1 MAEKRGP
8 GVTAL
13 AQSGGLPAVA
23 SAKAG
28 GIGSVIDFP
37 AERGEPQEVPDGGPF
52 QHNNEVDP
60 QEPDAGAVDE
70 LSLPRIAFAEF
81 GQDGNRT
88 TWGYPHHFV
97 KGATAKDEMGT
108 VSNGTMYL
116 HKGLLAKQ
124 LGHADMMHLESPAR
138 DHLEAHAK
146 TIGAPLPDVNNFDAG
161 DAAQAQRMESGD
173 IALSTPQP
181 GAKLRVDFDQG
192 VIYGVTLMT
201 QGRVR
206 PAADGGVDDDARAA
220 DNVTLAQLCKG
231 INATAEGV
239 KCHVT
244 HAFLEAIPGTL
255 KDTLFTWVGRIRN
268 ARIEGDS
275 AKGDVH
281 LSRAAAVS
289 PNGDLRTYLL
299 TRADDDPKSLGLSA
313 IFTPDR
319 AASRRAG
326 ALRIA
331 KVKSVDF
338 VGEAGSTN
346 DGLLSAPQRAAG
358 SAGFSG
364 AASKES
370 GVVNVLGKESR
381 MDPKLRA
388 YLEKIG
394 LKKEATEAEAEV
406 CLAGL
411 TGDQKAGADGVMAA
425 IKAGK
430 EPVLVALSAQPPP
443 PAPAKPE
450 TPPAETPEQAIA
462 RDRQYRKDLIALA
475 KEHGIQDESWATG
488 LYERNVSLAHAREAA
503 AAAKAMQTV
512 PMAAVTRDGSRD
524 KLMALCD
531 GVSRAVRLRSGSKV
545 EEPKKEDLVACQAAE
560 VANRF
565 KGLSTVEMFRRWGD
579 GIGIPDAMYL
589 SQADCADLMIGGST
603 LIRRRYG
610 DTVAMAGAEGTS
622 DFPALLLDAINKNMR
637 QAYLDVPIKWP
648 QFCKKNTARDFKN
661 IYSIA
666 MSEFPDLLP
675 ENEAAEVK
683 DAALADTKETY
694 KLGVFRRRASIT
706 WQAFINDD
714 MSAFNRIPLMMATAS
729 RRKEDDVAFAPIT
742 SNQLMQDGFNLFD
755 ATHHKNV
762 VSGTGAAV
770 PSVTSLAAMRT
781 LLKKQKGPL
790 GAARLEISLGISL
803 VPITLETLLEQV
815 LHSTWDPEASAFE
828 RKNPFAN
835 KVEMVSNS
843 RLDDASE
850 DAWYGLA
857 LLSDSVVGMEIAFLE
872 SQEGPVLRQ
881 EVSFNTDDI
890 RFAIRHCVAAHAID
904 WRAFVQNPGK

>member
-1 MAEKRGP
+1 M
-8 GVTAL
+8 
-13 AQSGGLPAVA
+13 
-23 SAKAG
+23 
-28 GIGSVIDFP
+28 
-37 AERGEPQEVPDGGPF
+37 
-52 QHNNEVDP
+52 
-60 QEPDAGAVDE
+60 DE

-146 TIGAPLPDVNNFDAG
+146 AIGAPLPDVNNFDDG
-161 DAAQAQRMESGD
+161 EAAQAARMESGD

-319 AASRRAG
+319 AESRRAG

-370 GVVNVLGKESR
+370 GVVKVLGKESR

-411 TGDQKAGADGVMAA
+411 TGDQKAGADAVMAA

-430 EPVLVALSAQPPP
+430 EPVLVALSAPPPP

-512 PMAAVTRDGSRD
+512 PLAAVTRDGSRD

-531 GVSRAVRLRSGSKV
+531 GVSRAVRLRSGCRV

-610 DTVAMAGAEGTS
+610 DTVALAGAEGTS
-622 DFPALLLDAINKNMR
+622 DFPAILIDAINKNMR

-648 QFCKKNTARDFKN
+648 AFCKKNTARDFKN

-666 MSEFPDLLP
+666 MSEFPDLLE
-675 ENEAAEVK
+675 ENEAAETK
-683 DAALADTKETY
+683 DAQLSDGKETY
-694 KLGVFRRRASIT
+694 SLAAFRRRASIT
-706 WQAFINDD
+706 WKAFINDD
-714 MSAFNRIPLMMATAS
+714 LQAFNRIPLLMATAA
-729 RRKEDDVAFAPIT
+729 RRKEDDVAFAPILA
-742 SNQLMQDGFNLFD
+742 NQTMADGQPLFSTAHNNL
-755 ATHHKNV
+755 
-762 VSGTGAAV
+762 VSGAGNVGV
-770 PSVTSLAAMRT
+770 PSVATIGAGET
-781 LLKKQKGPL
+781 LLLRQKGPA
-790 GAARLEISLGISL
+790 GTARLELTPGIIL
-803 VPITLETLLEQV
+803 TPAGLKVITEQV
-815 LHSTWDPEASAFE
+815 IHSTWDPAAEAFQ
-828 RKNPFAN
+828 RMNPYAN
-835 KVEMVSNS
+835 KLVHCFSS
-843 RLDDASE
+843 RLDDVSAA
-850 DAWYGLA
+850 AWYVLA
-857 LLSDSVVGMEIAFLE
+857 QLSDPVVGMEIAFLE
-872 SQEGPVLRQ
+872 SQEGPLLRQ

-890 RFAIRHCVAAHAID
+890 RF
-904 WRAFVQNPGK
+904 

>member
-1 MAEKRGP
+1 
-8 GVTAL
+8 
-13 AQSGGLPAVA
+13 
-23 SAKAG
+23 
-28 GIGSVIDFP
+28 
-37 AERGEPQEVPDGGPF
+37 
-52 QHNNEVDP
+52 
-60 QEPDAGAVDE
+60 
-70 LSLPRIAFAEF
+70 
-81 GQDGNRT
+81 
-88 TWGYPHHFV
+88 
-97 KGATAKDEMGT
+97 
-108 VSNGTMYL
+108 
-116 HKGLLAKQ
+116 
-124 LGHADMMHLESPAR
+124 
-138 DHLEAHAK
+138 
-146 TIGAPLPDVNNFDAG
+146 
-161 DAAQAQRMESGD
+161 MESGD
-173 IALSTPQP
+173 VVLSTPQP

-313 IFTPDR
+313 IFSPDR

-346 DGLLSAPQRAAG
+346 DGLLSAPQCAACGSAAG
-358 SAGFSG
+358 SAGPG
-364 AASKES
+364 AASKKS
-370 GVVNVLGKESR
+370 GIFRNGGKENP

-394 LKKEATEAEAEV
+394 LKKDATEAEAEV

-430 EPVLVALSAQPPP
+430 EPVLVALSAPP

-450 TPPAETPEQAIA
+450 TPPAETAEQAIA
-462 RDRQYRKDLIALA
+462 RDRRHRKDLVALA
-475 KEHGIQDESWATG
+475 REQGIQDETWAAG
-488 LYERNVSLAHAREAA
+488 LHDRNVPLSQARELV

-512 PMAAVTRDGSRD
+512 PLAAVTRDGSRD

-565 KGLSTVEMFRRWGD
+565 KGLSTVEMFRRWAD

-610 DTVAMAGAEGTS
+610 DTVALAGAEGTS

-648 QFCKKNTARDFKN
+648 AFCKKNTARDFKN

-666 MSEFPDLLP
+666 MSEFPDLLE
-675 ENEAAEVK
+675 ENEAAETK
-683 DAALADTKETY
+683 DAQLSDGKETY
-694 KLGVFRRRASIT
+694 SLAAFRRRASIT
-706 WQAFINDD
+706 WKAFINDD
-714 MSAFNRIPLMMATAS
+714 LQAFNRIPLLMATAA
-729 RRKEDDVAFAPIT
+729 RRKEDDVAFAPILT
-742 SNQLMQDGFNLFD
+742 NQTMADGQPLFSTAHNNL
-755 ATHHKNV
+755 
-762 VSGTGAAV
+762 VSGAGNVGV
-770 PSVTSLAAMRT
+770 PSVATVGACET
-781 LLKKQKGPL
+781 LLLRQKGPA
-790 GAARLEISLGISL
+790 GTARLELTPGIIL
-803 VPITLETLLEQV
+803 TPAGLKVITEQV
-815 LHSTWDPEASAFE
+815 IHSTWDPAAEAFQ
-828 RKNPFAN
+828 RMNPYAN
-835 KVEMVSNS
+835 KLVHCFSS
-843 RLDDASE
+843 RLDDVSAT
-850 DAWYGLA
+850 AWYVLA
-857 LLSDSVVGMEIAFLE
+857 QLSDPVVGMEIAFLE
-872 SQEGPVLRQ
+872 SQEGPLLRQ

-890 RFAIRHCVAAHAID
+890 RFSIRHIVAAHAID
-904 WRAFVQNPGK
+904 WRAFVTNPGA

>member
-1 MAEKRGP
+1 MLKEPTCSERGCKHFLGLKRHDGPETEDQVICEAFPDGIPDEIAYGEQPAHVPIPRRPRNSVRAGGEKPMPEERGT
-8 GVTAL
+8 GVGAH
-13 AQSGGLPAVA
+13 ASSG
-23 SAKAG
+23 G

-37 AERGEPQEVPDGGPF
+37 AERGEPQQLPVGGPF
-52 QHNNEVDP
+52 QHNDEVDP

-138 DHLEAHAK
+138 DHLEAHARA
-146 TIGAPLPDVNNFDAG
+146 IGAPLPWVDNFDAG
-161 DAAQAQRMESGD
+161 LPAGAGGEGRAQAQQVESGD

-319 AASRRAG
+319 AESRRAG

-358 SAGFSG
+358 SAGFFG

-370 GVVNVLGKESR
+370 GVVNVLGKERR

-430 EPVLVALSAQPPP
+430 EPVLVALSAPA

-531 GVSRAVRLRSGSKV
+531 GVSRAVRLRSAPESK
-545 EEPKKEDLVACQAAE
+545 
-560 VANRF
+560 
-565 KGLSTVEMFRRWGD
+565 S
-579 GIGIPDAMYL
+579 
-589 SQADCADLMIGGST
+589 
-603 LIRRRYG
+603 RRRK
-610 DTVAMAGAEGTS
+610 TWS
-622 DFPALLLDAINKNMR
+622 PAR
-637 QAYLDVPIKWP
+637 PP
-648 QFCKKNTARDFKN
+648 RSPT
-661 IYSIA
+661 
-666 MSEFPDLLP
+666 
-675 ENEAAEVK
+675 
-683 DAALADTKETY
+683 
-694 KLGVFRRRASIT
+694 G
-706 WQAFINDD
+706 
-714 MSAFNRIPLMMATAS
+714 S
-729 RRKEDDVAFAPIT
+729 R
-742 SNQLMQDGFNLFD
+742 G
-755 ATHHKNV
+755 
-762 VSGTGAAV
+762 
-770 PSVTSLAAMRT
+770 
-781 LLKKQKGPL
+781 
-790 GAARLEISLGISL
+790 
-803 VPITLETLLEQV
+803 
-815 LHSTWDPEASAFE
+815 
-828 RKNPFAN
+828 
-835 KVEMVSNS
+835 
-843 RLDDASE
+843 
-850 DAWYGLA
+850 
-857 LLSDSVVGMEIAFLE
+857 
-872 SQEGPVLRQ
+872 
-881 EVSFNTDDI
+881 
-890 RFAIRHCVAAHAID
+890 
-904 WRAFVQNPGK
+904 

>member
-1 MAEKRGP
+1 
-8 GVTAL
+8 
-13 AQSGGLPAVA
+13 
-23 SAKAG
+23 
-28 GIGSVIDFP
+28 
-37 AERGEPQEVPDGGPF
+37 
-52 QHNNEVDP
+52 
-60 QEPDAGAVDE
+60 
-70 LSLPRIAFAEF
+70 
-81 GQDGNRT
+81 
-88 TWGYPHHFV
+88 
-97 KGATAKDEMGT
+97 
-108 VSNGTMYL
+108 
-116 HKGLLAKQ
+116 
-124 LGHADMMHLESPAR
+124 
-138 DHLEAHAK
+138 
-146 TIGAPLPDVNNFDAG
+146 
-161 DAAQAQRMESGD
+161 
-173 IALSTPQP
+173 
-181 GAKLRVDFDQG
+181 
-192 VIYGVTLMT
+192 
-201 QGRVR
+201 
-206 PAADGGVDDDARAA
+206 VDDDARAA
-220 DNVTLAQLCKG
+220 DAVTLAQLCKG

-319 AASRRAG
+319 AESRRAG

-346 DGLLSAPQRAAG
+346 DGLLSAPQDGAAGVTAG

-364 AASKES
+364 AASKEA
-370 GVVNVLGKESR
+370 GVVKVLGKESR

-406 CLAGL
+406 YLAGL

-430 EPVLVALSAQPPP
+430 EPVLVALSAPPQA

-450 TPPAETPEQAIA
+450 TPSAETPEQAIA
-462 RDRQYRKDLIALA
+462 RDRQYRKDLIALS

-610 DTVAMAGAEGTS
+610 DTVALAGAESTS
-622 DFPALLLDAINKNMR
+622 DFPAILIDAINKNMR

-648 QFCKKNTARDFKN
+648 AFCKKNTARDFKN

-666 MSEFPDLLP
+666 MSEFPDLLS
-675 ENEAAEVK
+675 ENEAAEAK
-683 DAALADTKETY
+683 DAQITDGKETY
-694 KLGVFRRRASIT
+694 ALGVFRRRASIT
-706 WQAFINDD
+706 WKAFINDD
-714 MSAFNRIPLMMATAS
+714 LQAFNRIPLLMATAA
-729 RRKEDDVAFAPIT
+729 RRKEDDVAFAPILT
-742 SNQLMQDGFNLFD
+742 NQTMADGQPLFSAAHNNL
-755 ATHHKNV
+755 
-762 VSGTGAAV
+762 VSGAGNVGV
-770 PSVTSLAAMRT
+770 PSVPTIGACET
-781 LLKKQKGPL
+781 LLLRQKGPA
-790 GAARLEISLGISL
+790 GTARLELTPGIIL
-803 VPITLETLLEQV
+803 TPAGLKVIAEQV
-815 LHSTWDPEASAFE
+815 IHSTWDPAAQAFQ
-828 RKNPFAN
+828 RMNPYAN
-835 KVEMVSNS
+835 KLVHCFSS
-843 RLDDASE
+843 RLDDVSAA
-850 DAWYGLA
+850 AWYVLA
-857 LLSDSVVGMEIAFLE
+857 QLSDPVVGMEIAFLE
-872 SQEGPVLRQ
+872 SQEGPLLRQ

-890 RFAIRHCVAAHAID
+890 RFNIRHIVAAHAID
-904 WRAFVQNPGK
+904 WRAFVKNPGQ

>member
-1 MAEKRGP
+1 M
-8 GVTAL
+8 
-13 AQSGGLPAVA
+13 
-23 SAKAG
+23 
-28 GIGSVIDFP
+28 
-37 AERGEPQEVPDGGPF
+37 
-52 QHNNEVDP
+52 
-60 QEPDAGAVDE
+60 DE

-146 TIGAPLPDVNNFDAG
+146 AIGAPLPDVNNFDDG
-161 DAAQAQRMESGD
+161 EAAQAARMESGD

-313 IFTPDR
+313 IFSSGQGGIPPR
-319 AASRRAG
+319 RRASNCEG
-326 ALRIA
+326 QVRGLRRR
-331 KVKSVDF
+331 
-338 VGEAGSTN
+338 GGCTN

-370 GVVNVLGKESR
+370 GVVKVLGKESR

-411 TGDQKAGADGVMAA
+411 TGDQKAGADAVMAA

-430 EPVLVALSAQPPP
+430 EPVLVALSAPPRP
-443 PAPAKPE
+443 RPLRSRRRRRPRPRSRPSREIGSTAKTSSRSRRSTASRTSPGRPDFTSATSRWRTPAKPL
-450 TPPAETPEQAIA
+450 PQ
-462 RDRQYRKDLIALA
+462 
-475 KEHGIQDESWATG
+475 
-488 LYERNVSLAHAREAA
+488 
-503 AAAKAMQTV
+503 
-512 PMAAVTRDGSRD
+512 
-524 KLMALCD
+524 
-531 GVSRAVRLRSGSKV
+531 
-545 EEPKKEDLVACQAAE
+545 PKRC
-560 VANRF
+560 RPCPW
-565 KGLSTVEMFRRWGD
+565 RR
-579 GIGIPDAMYL
+579 
-589 SQADCADLMIGGST
+589 
-603 LIRRRYG
+603 
-610 DTVAMAGAEGTS
+610 
-622 DFPALLLDAINKNMR
+622 
-637 QAYLDVPIKWP
+637 
-648 QFCKKNTARDFKN
+648 
-661 IYSIA
+661 
-666 MSEFPDLLP
+666 
-675 ENEAAEVK
+675 
-683 DAALADTKETY
+683 
-694 KLGVFRRRASIT
+694 
-706 WQAFINDD
+706 
-714 MSAFNRIPLMMATAS
+714 
-729 RRKEDDVAFAPIT
+729 
-742 SNQLMQDGFNLFD
+742 
-755 ATHHKNV
+755 
-762 VSGTGAAV
+762 
-770 PSVTSLAAMRT
+770 
-781 LLKKQKGPL
+781 
-790 GAARLEISLGISL
+790 
-803 VPITLETLLEQV
+803 
-815 LHSTWDPEASAFE
+815 
-828 RKNPFAN
+828 
-835 KVEMVSNS
+835 
-843 RLDDASE
+843 
-850 DAWYGLA
+850 
-857 LLSDSVVGMEIAFLE
+857 
-872 SQEGPVLRQ
+872 
-881 EVSFNTDDI
+881 
-890 RFAIRHCVAAHAID
+890 
-904 WRAFVQNPGK
+904 